1 MTFHYIQGMMPT
13 SNTMFN
19 SKRQD
24 VLSNTFQGVSHCRIV
39 DNFIKQAVQGTLES
53 KKHITLSED
62 YELITTQTRRYTY
75 SYDILVIDK
84 HTNDI
89 VILLQYGKIFL
100 FDCPDD
106 IWLLFQAILEATVE
120 ISSFTYTVLSKEYV
134 EEQRFS
140 LSKLHNSDIA
150 GYIVQTLV
158 NDGVLKLAG

>member
-1 MTFHYIQGMMPT
+1 MEDT
-13 SNTMFN
+13 
-19 SKRQD
+19 
-24 VLSNTFQGVSHCRIV
+24 
-39 DNFIKQAVQGTLES
+39 